1 MGVALPVP
9 VAGQEVPMIA
19 RVWVPEVVFPILI
32 HPVVVAMVV
41 PEVMQLS
48 VVDCLMATVR

>member
-1 MGVALPVP
+1 MGVVLPVP

-19 RVWVPEVVFPILI
+19 RAWDQEVVFPILI
-32 HPVVVAMVV
+32 HLAVVAMVV
-41 PEVMQLS
+41 LEVIQLS